1 LRSFVKRRFSPPPI
15 LRACYFLLG
24 AVQIAALL
32 VAFERPA
39 QAYIDPGSGFVFLQ
53 VVGSMFAGAVYYL
66 RHRLKRVFTFR
77 RSAQLALPAG
87 DQVEVAEPQS

>member
-1 LRSFVKRRFSPPPI
+1 VKRRFCPPPI
-15 LRACYFLLG
+15 LRACFLLLG
-24 AVQIAALL
+24 VLQIAALL

-66 RHRLKRVFTFR
+66 RHRLKRMFTFR
-77 RSAQLALPAG
+77 RAEEIASPAG
-87 DQVEVAEPQS
+87 APAKVAEHQS